1 MCNEI
6 INNGDEFLQLNFK
19 KFFLNLVQKQLE
31 RNLSASYEINIIVF
45 VPIDIWCSK

>member
-6 INNGDEFLQLNFK
+6 INNGDELLQLNFK
-19 KFFLNLVQKQLE
+19 KFFLNLVQKQFE

-45 VPIDIWCSK
+45 VPIDKT